1 MASPLDP
8 VRRAVAA
15 FLGGGAHAPLRQA
28 VRDATAAV
36 DEDPRL
42 TEAERDWF
50 DELHDAVSMSAD
62 DPVRPADVRAG
73 VIGAAALRVHLR
85 ELRLD
90 RFGTPPD

>member
-1 MASPLDP
+1 MASSLDP

-15 FLGGGAHAPLRQA
+15 FLAGGAHAPLQRS
-28 VRDATAAV
+28 VMDATATV
-36 DEDPRL
+36 DADPRL

-62 DPVRPADVRAG
+62 DPVSPADARAG
-73 VIGAAALRVHLR
+73 VIGAAALRVQLR

-90 RFGTPPD
+90 RFRAPPG